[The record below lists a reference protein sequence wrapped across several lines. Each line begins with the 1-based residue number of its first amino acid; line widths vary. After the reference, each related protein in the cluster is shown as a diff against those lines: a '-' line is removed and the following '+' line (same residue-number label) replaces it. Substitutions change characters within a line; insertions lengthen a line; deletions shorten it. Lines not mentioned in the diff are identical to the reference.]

1 MFNIIKSISKIKT
14 NETERLEQ
22 VHILVPSLSETG
34 RG

>member
-1 MFNIIKSISKIKT
+1 MFDIIKSISKIKT

-22 VHILVPSLSETG
+22 VHILPSLSETG